1 MDKKL
6 LFKITEI
13 LNKYNSDN
21 NILFECIGIT
31 LKSDNN
37 ISYKLYNMK
46 KSNININDISL
57 PDSVYEF
64 IRKKESE
71 KNEMKFFGF
80 SERQD
85 NTYSITF
92 SVTDKFSLN
101 EKYLEISGRIH
112 KIFETKDFPVF
123 QTGYIIN
130 QSGIITEN
138 KYYYTLNYNK
148 NNMTAHMKMKFVT
161 DNKQK
166 ICSFIEENISGISIQ
181 MAEQFINIFIKYQFR
196 PFMFGINETQETSEN
211 KLYFIFNKS
220 EPVEIQK
227 SLSLSLLKEIN
238 IFDYV
243 NDCFELLY
251 ANNLFLKGFSL
262 SYMQG
267 EPVWRL
273 YFYPER

>member
-1 MDKKL
+1 M
-6 LFKITEI
+6 EI
-13 LNKYNSDN
+13 LNKYNTDN

-31 LKSDNN
+31 LKSDND

-46 KSNININDISL
+46 RSNISINDISL

-101 EKYLEISGRIH
+101 EKHLEISG
-112 KIFETKDFPVF
+112 KIREIFKTKDFPLF
-123 QTGYIIN
+123 QTGYLLN
-130 QSGIITEN
+130 KSGVITES
-138 KYYYTLNYNK
+138 KYYYTLNQNK
-148 NNMTAHMKMKFVT
+148 NNMTAHMKMKFVI

-166 ICSFIEENISGISIQ
+166 ICSFIEENISGISAQ
-181 MAEQFINIFIKYQFR
+181 TAERFMDVFVKYQFR

-220 EPVEIQK
+220 EPLEIQK
-227 SLSLSLLKEIN
+227 FLSLSLLKEID
-238 IFDYV
+238 IFDYIS
-243 NDCFELLY
+243 DCFEILY

-262 SYMQG
+262 SYMYG
-267 EPVWRL
+267 KPVWRL
-273 YFYPER
+273 YFYPKR